1 MPEFVYANL
10 SCILN
15 LDCASAPPP
24 RPFCAS
30 AAAYLAL
37 HLAAPVAVVVVVWWL
52 WRNLL
57 LLPLPLPLEGFAG
70 GGDGRR
76 LLDQQPPRTHTL
88 VDADG
93 VAVAAAAARGFFQQE
108 APTRPILLR
117 RRAPHA
123 GADGYFRYPQI
134 RYLEAVPQVR
144 LIDAE
149 FMEEMTRGARHG
161 VGMLRQAAIHY
172 HDPIRRLSNLDGNPS
187 VFQGDPCVLATES
200 TDIVIKLKVATALV
214 CFIWRELNGH
224 SQQLCQE
231 VKEECFSLV
240 AGQSVEK
247 LLEVAHSFSE
257 ASWCACH
264 VKEVMTTVDALIDV
278 LYNLQGLP
286 LNRSGEIAVIS
297 CKMVINLGG
306 VLDQAASS
314 IDNSEESTIHPATV
328 VFNQVLE
335 FFDSNTDMVHLILA
349 TGDCTVDPYSHV
361 FDCWVSKLEEDA
373 KKMCQAEKDREYIIL
388 LNNACDV
395 WQMMRRPGAPFSNVE
410 LMSRLTCMIQ
420 IYRRGYFEEC
430 WVPLVQS
437 LLEEDYLKN
446 PRRSSLAE
454 FTQGFVSIC
463 DRQMTWKVVP
473 SLKYELRDEIKNL
486 VVTPYKALLHALQE
500 NRRGLSLKRLMSRK
514 RSQNEYTA
522 EQLEN
527 KIGEFFES

>member
-1 MPEFVYANL
+1 MPELVYANL
-10 SCILN
+10 SCIPN

-37 HLAAPVAVVVVVWWL
+37 HLAAPVAVVVVWWL

-57 LLPLPLPLEGFAG
+57 LLPMPLEGFAG

-76 LLDQQPPRTHTL
+76 LPEQQPPRTHTL
-88 VDADG
+88 VDANG
-93 VAVAAAAARGFFQQE
+93 VAVAAAAARGFFE
-108 APTRPILLR
+108 EEETTRPILLR

-134 RYLEAVPQVR
+134 RYLEAVPQAR
-144 LIDAE
+144 LIDPE
-149 FMEEMTRGARHG
+149 SMEEMTRGRRHA

-172 HDPIRRLSNLDGNPS
+172 DDPIRRLSNVEGNPS

-200 TDIVIKLKVATALV
+200 TDIVIKLKIATALV
-214 CFIWRELNGH
+214 CLIWRELNGN

-247 LLEVAHSFSE
+247 LLELARSFSE

-264 VKEVMTTVDALIDV
+264 VKEVLTIVDAIVDV

-286 LNRSGEIAVIS
+286 LNRSGEIAVMAS
-297 CKMVINLGG
+297 KMVATLSG
-306 VLDQAASS
+306 VLDQAASG

-335 FFDSNTDMVHLILA
+335 FFDSNTDMVQLILA

-395 WQMMRRPGAPFSNVE
+395 WQMMRRPGAPFWNVE
-410 LMSRLTCMIQ
+410 LVSRLICMIQ
-420 IYRRGYFEEC
+420 RYRRGYFEEC
-430 WVPLVQS
+430 WAPLVLS
-437 LLEEDYLKN
+437 LTKEDYLKN

-454 FTQGFVSIC
+454 FTQGIVSIC

-486 VVTPYKALLHALQE
+486 VVTPYKAFLHALALQA
-500 NRRGLSLKRLMSRK
+500 NRRGLSLKRLMSR
-514 RSQNEYTA
+514 RSRQNEYTA

>member
-10 SCILN
+10 SCIPN
-15 LDCASAPPP
+15 LDSASAPPP
-24 RPFCAS
+24 RPLCAS

-37 HLAAPVAVVVVVWWL
+37 HLAGPVAVVVVWWL

-57 LLPLPLPLEGFAG
+57 LLLLPLPLEGFAG
-70 GGDGRR
+70 AADGRR
-76 LLDQQPPRTHTL
+76 LPEQQPPRTHTV
-88 VDADG
+88 VDADR
-93 VAVAAAAARGFFQQE
+93 VAVAAATARGFFE
-108 APTRPILLR
+108 EEETTRPILLR

-134 RYLEAVPQVR
+134 HYLEALPQIR
-144 LIDAE
+144 LMDPE
-149 FMEEMTRGARHG
+149 SMEEMTRGRRHA

-172 HDPIRRLSNLDGNPS
+172 HDPIHRLSNLDGNPS

-247 LLEVAHSFSE
+247 LLE
-257 ASWCACH
+257 
-264 VKEVMTTVDALIDV
+264 
-278 LYNLQGLP
+278 GLP
-286 LNRSGEIAVIS
+286 LNRSGEIAVMS
-297 CKMVINLGG
+297 CKMVANLSGL
-306 VLDQAASS
+306 LDQAASG
-314 IDNSEESTIHPATV
+314 IDNSEESTIHPATF

-335 FFDSNTDMVHLILA
+335 FFDSNTDMVQLILA
-349 TGDCTVDPYSHV
+349 TGDCTIDRYSHV

-395 WQMMRRPGAPFSNVE
+395 WQMMRRPGAPFWNVE
-410 LMSRLTCMIQ
+410 LVSRLICMIQ
-420 IYRRGYFEEC
+420 RYRRGYFEEC
-430 WVPLVQS
+430 WVPLVLS
-437 LLEEDYLKN
+437 LLKEDYLKN
-446 PRRSSLAE
+446 PRSSSLAE

-486 VVTPYKALLHALQE
+486 VVTPYKAFLHALQA
-500 NRRGLSLKRLMSRK
+500 NRRGLSLKRLMSRR
-514 RSQNEYTA
+514 RSQNEYTV